1 MTDQIL
7 TGTKPAAD
15 ARLIADVMQAPAAK
29 LEPQTHG
36 ERMHARGIEGGIV
49 AVLKALCVHRHKIRS
64 GGDHTRADALSV
76 AIDFLHTNLDVI
88 EETTKQE
95 YLEAF
100 NKNR

>member
-1 MTDQIL
+1 MNDQIL
-7 TGTKPAAD
+7 TGTNPAAD

-36 ERMHARGIEGGIV
+36 ERMHGHGIEAGV
-49 AVLKALCVHRHKIRS
+49 MAVIKSLGQHRREIRDS
-64 GGDHTRADALSV
+64 GDHDRANSITEV
-76 AIDFLHTNLDVI
+76 IDFLHKNRDTI

-100 NKNR
+100 SKNR

>member
-7 TGTKPAAD
+7 TGTNPTAD

-36 ERMHARGIEGGIV
+36 ERMHARGIEAGVI
-49 AVLKALCVHRHKIRS
+49 AVLKSLSQHRREVRDS
-64 GGDHTRADALSV
+64 GDHTRADALSV
-76 AIDFLHTNLDVI
+76 AIDFLLTNRDVI

-100 NKNR
+100 SKNR